1 MRDFDL
7 LTVKRFYDETRKTLA
22 SEWVGG
28 KSGGA
33 KEFAQSHSKSRIGI
47 VGHFNTGNI
56 HQVHL
61 LDGDEMEFL
70 SSLSAEVLDAALK
83 RLFDKSCCAVI
94 VANRREPTASMFE
107 YADRRGIGL
116 FKSEQTGEQLLSK
129 LHHYLSRELAE
140 KTTLHGVFMEVIN
153 IGVLLTG
160 DSGVGKS
167 ELALELI
174 SHGHHLI
181 TDDAPIFARIAP
193 DIVEGYSPPAIED
206 FLEVRGLGILNIRKM
221 YGDDAIK
228 KSKYL
233 KLIIELKDSPDSGE
247 ANRDRL
253 RSDTREKNILGLP
266 IPVYALPVAAGR
278 NLAVLIEAAVKTYVL
293 RSNHYYAE
301 QEIAERQ
308 AKLIAGAE

>member
-1 MRDFDL
+1 MKDFRP
-7 LTVKRFYDETRKTLA
+7 LTIKRFHNEMHKTLA
-22 SEWVGG
+22 TEWVGG
-28 KSGGA
+28 KSA
-33 KEFAQSHSKSRIGI
+33 SLKEFTQSHSKSRIGI
-47 VGHFNTGNI
+47 VGHFNMDNI

-61 LDGDEMEFL
+61 VDGDEMESL

-83 RLFDKSCCAVI
+83 RLFDKNCCAVI
-94 VANRREPTASMFE
+94 VANRNEPTASMFE
-107 YADRRGIGL
+107 YANSHNIGL
-116 FKSEQTGEQLLSK
+116 FKSKQTGEQLLSK

-140 KTTLHGVFMEVIN
+140 KLTLHGVFMEVIN

-160 DSGVGKS
+160 SSGVGKS

-233 KLIIELKDSPDSGE
+233 KLIIDLKDSPDSVKVNK
-247 ANRDRL
+247 NRL
-253 RSDTREKNILGLP
+253 HSDSHEQNVLGLP
-266 IPVYALPVAAGR
+266 IPVYTLPVAPGR

-301 QEIAERQ
+301 REIAERQ
-308 AKLIAGAE
+308 AKLIAGTE